1 MSTSNT
7 NDSDDSMSQRAI
19 DSDGDDMYKSSCDLG
34 RKSVSISRDRTKA
47 QRTKDQRRSMAE
59 KTNNYNND
67 YSDEDV
73 RKRNS
78 YTRRKTST
86 TNSDQDSDDVER
98 GKVPDI
104 REKTSDNTMDT
115 SNLQIVVKSGFP
127 FRSYIPSGSK
137 DPEKWSFCR
146 LIPND
151 DVVFPTKQ
159 KLGTKDAEGY
169 YCKICKKAIEYTART
184 NDKAVKRH
192 LGKHKEEIAR
202 LKEDSPEQG
211 LRKKLKETIKD
222 CSPAEQVVGEFILAT
237 WIGESLRPFSL
248 VEDKGFRRFVK
259 WLVEVQAYFRDVSRR
274 SICRRMKQVCKLM
287 DRKIRQMIHNELE
300 QFCCTSDIWTNRSM
314 DSYIAL
320 TLHGLTEDFRK
331 IDVVLAVEYIPERHT
346 GEHIKNRLDGIF
358 QKWGLLKCQ
367 LTLLVRDNGSD
378 IKKACKLWGCID
390 LGCVAHGLH
399 LIVGPLFF
407 VKSKKEEKQVPENES
422 DDEDEEEKVQEKEP
436 EDEEVLPNGTDDN
449 KEGVGE
455 DDDDCDYDEAELEEE
470 LKALE
475 EEQQTILKEITE
487 LVQLFR
493 TMSKYC
499 RKSTVAKDKLK
510 EFLNSL
516 EIMYKTLELDVR
528 TRWNST
534 IQMLKKIL
542 ELRRGVDLLSQ
553 YSKSKEGKKQFRN
566 KNLPSFTDYHYCTIA
581 GIVLLLRYFEIA
593 VKMLSGETNASFV
606 TALPMLQKV
615 RTYLSNDRFFYET
628 NDKYVAQFRS
638 QYGNLSTIEF
648 DGIVSNLDIIR
659 ELMLDKFDER
669 FESICTP
676 ELIWTSALDP
686 RWSNLKHLI
695 QDERDKAISTL
706 VNKVSLI
713 LREKRGGIGWL
724 AMNKSLDDSE
734 REDEDEFLC
743 GIGNNSQS
751 TTSLQSP
758 QYTSLPSLD
767 PVAEAREE
775 VYQYMAATRDLTY
788 RDTKPLTWWRD
799 NRSYYPNIAVLARR
813 WLAAPA
819 TSVPSERTFSTCG
832 IANQPIRNR
841 LSPEYLEY
849 QVKMNKNRK
858 LVTVSETEIL
868 EYVNTKK

>member
-1 MSTSNT
+1 MSTNNA
-7 NDSDDSMSQRAI
+7 NDSDDNM
-19 DSDGDDMYKSSCDLG
+19 
-34 RKSVSISRDRTKA
+34 SRDSNGDNMYESDSQCELGGASSR
-47 QRTKDQRRSMAE
+47 MVG
-59 KTNNYNND
+59 KTNNYFND
-67 YSDEDV
+67 SSSDEDYEDV

-78 YTRRKTST
+78 NTRRKTSP
-86 TNSDQDSDDVER
+86 TNSDQDSDGVEM
-98 GKVPDI
+98 
-104 REKTSDNTMDT
+104 EKTQDMRKKNSDNTIDT
-115 SNLQIVVKSGFP
+115 SDLPVDSRTGFP

-137 DPEKWSFCR
+137 DKEKWSFCQ

-151 DVVFPTKQ
+151 DVVFSTKL
-159 KLGTKDAEGY
+159 KLGTKDAKGF
-169 YCKICKKAIEYTART
+169 YCKICHKAIAYTAKT

-192 LGKHKEEIAR
+192 LVKEHKKEIEV

-211 LRKKLKETIKD
+211 LRKKLKETIRD
-222 CSPAEQVVGEFILAT
+222 CSQEEQVVGEFILAT

-248 VEDKGFRRFVK
+248 VEDEGFRRFVK
-259 WLVEVQAYFRDVSRR
+259 WLVEVQAYFREVSRR
-274 SICRRMKQVCKLM
+274 SIGRRMKQVCKLT
-287 DRKIRQMIHNELE
+287 DKKIRQMIHNELE

-320 TLHGLTEDFRK
+320 TLHGLTVDFEK
-331 IDVVLAVEYIPERHT
+331 IDCVLAVEYIPERHT
-346 GEHIKNRLDGIF
+346 GDHIKNRLDGIF
-358 QKWGLLKCQ
+358 QRWGLLKCR
-367 LTLLVRDNGSD
+367 LTILVRDNGSD
-378 IKKACKLWGCID
+378 IKKACKLWNCLD

-399 LIVGPLFF
+399 LVVGPLFF
-407 VKSKKEEKQVPENES
+407 VKNGKKEEQQVSENASDDNEKEKVQEKEAENES
-422 DDEDEEEKVQEKEP
+422 DDEDKQ
-436 EDEEVLPNGTDDN
+436 DDVLPNGTDNN
-449 KEGVGE
+449 KEEKGE
-455 DDDDCDYDEAELEEE
+455 GDNVCDYDEAELEAELKELQEE
-470 LKALE
+470 LK
-475 EEQQTILKEITE
+475 TVMKEITE
-487 LVQLFR
+487 VVQLFR
-493 TMSKYC
+493 TFSKYC

-510 EFLNSL
+510 QFLKSL
-516 EIMYKTLELDVR
+516 DIVYKTLELDVR

-542 ELRRGVDLLSQ
+542 ELRKGVDLLST
-553 YSKSKEGKKQFRN
+553 YSKTPAGKKQFRN
-566 KNLPSFTDYHYCTIA
+566 KNLPSFTEYHYCTIA

-606 TALPMLQKV
+606 SALPMLQKI
-615 RTYLSNDRFFYET
+615 RTYLDNKNFFYDT
-628 NDKYVAQFRS
+628 NDKHVAQFHKE
-638 QYGNLSTIEF
+638 YADFSTTQFE
-648 DGIVSNLDIIR
+648 GIVSNLDMIR
-659 ELMLDKFDER
+659 ELMLEKFDER

-713 LREKRGGIGWL
+713 LREKRGGVGWL

-743 GIGNNSQS
+743 GMGNNSQS

-758 QYTSLPSLD
+758 QYTSSPPLD

-775 VYQYMAATRDLTY
+775 VYQYMAATRELTY
-788 RDTKPLTWWRD
+788 RDTKPLTWWKD

-858 LVTVSETEIL
+858 LVTVSETEML
-868 EYVNTKK
+868 EYVNTTK